1 MTEKKAREILS
12 HCEHM
17 DALANNIKS
26 YSAFVKAEMYA
37 FLGGVEPPSGSEIMN
52 QKSKLNKKLKFGHS
66 SEENKKRL
74 SVAAE
79 SLV

>member
-1 MTEKKAREILS
+1 MTDKKAKEILS

-37 FLGGVEPPSGSEIMN
+37 FLGGVGTAQRKRKNDSKIKSE
-52 QKSKLNKKLKFGHS
+52 Q
-66 SEENKKRL
+66 E
-74 SVAAE
+74 AE
-79 SLV
+79 IRAQFRRK